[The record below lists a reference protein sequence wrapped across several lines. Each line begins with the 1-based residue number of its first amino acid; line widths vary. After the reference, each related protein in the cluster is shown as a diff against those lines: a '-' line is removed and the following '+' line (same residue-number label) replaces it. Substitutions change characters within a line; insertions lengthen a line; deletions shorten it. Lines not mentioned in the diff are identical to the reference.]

1 MLVQYISIITQ
12 VLIEILVLSLA
23 ENGVIFC
30 YNHLRRG
37 AKAGGQISKM
47 AVSRFV
53 DVSEE
58 EMVSQQIFTTVMTCI
73 VVAKECRPR

>member
-23 ENGVIFC
+23 KNGIIFC

-37 AKAGGQISKM
+37 AGAGGQISKM
-47 AVSRFV
+47 AVSCFV
-53 DVSEE
+53 DLSEE

-73 VVAKECRPR
+73 VVAKECRPC